1 MGLFFLTWWLIL
13 LEGDENHKRV
23 KLEVDIAFPDP
34 KVLDEWI
41 FQSNHPPSEEHSRA
55 ELIEMLI
62 DMVNKNQEIY
72 SMPDD
77 IKIINEVE
85 YLKKLSNENISQ
97 KYDERILFQT
107 LVILGRY
114 GAKDYVNLLIELIE
128 ENKPSLMA
136 LNAAERYRN
145 SFLAPSS
152 G

>member
-1 MGLFFLTWWLIL
+1 
-13 LEGDENHKRV
+13 
-23 KLEVDIAFPDP
+23 
-34 KVLDEWI
+34 
-41 FQSNHPPSEEHSRA
+41 
-55 ELIEMLI
+55 MLI